1 MNIARYM
8 NMKTLTITT
17 CQTYPNPS
25 DNLTTLAETLCAMG
39 IECQIQPWQH
49 VQKSEAI
56 LPLAAW
62 DYAAEPEHFRHWIQ
76 RLVQQGSRFIN
87 SAELMLWNMHKS
99 YLCDLQH
106 RGIRVIPTV
115 YLAAEPT
122 QIRQTIAQQGWQDV
136 VFKPAIGQSG
146 KAVVKHRQGEP
157 LPDLSPYAQGL
168 IIQPYIAEVATNG
181 ETSLIFFNGE
191 FSHAV
196 RRQPK
201 AGDFRANSAYGVT
214 VNSIAPP
221 TQIIR
226 LARQVLAALPD
237 MPVYARIDG
246 TVIGDD
252 FLLNELE
259 LIEPALYL
267 HTNAQ
272 ATQQFAEVLK
282 MR

>member
-39 IECQIQPWQH
+39 IECQIQPWQN

-76 RLVQQGSRFIN
+76 RLAQQGSRFIN

-115 YLAAEPT
+115 YLVAEPT
-122 QIRQTIAQQGWQDV
+122 QIQQTIAQQGWQDI

-146 KAVVKHRQGEP
+146 TAVVKYHQGEP
-157 LPDLSPYAQGL
+157 LPDLSPYTQGL

-196 RRQPK
+196 CRQPRL
-201 AGDFRANSAYGVT
+201 GDFRANSAYGVT
-214 VNSIAPP
+214 ISPITPS
-221 TQIIR
+221 TRLIQ
-226 LARQVLAALPD
+226 LARQTLEVLPN
-237 MPVYARIDG
+237 MPVYARVDG
-246 TVIGDD
+246 TVIDND

-259 LIEPALYL
+259 LIEPTMYL

-272 ATQQFAEVLK
+272 ATQRFADVLK
-282 MR
+282 MG

>member
-1 MNIARYM
+1 MNSLTIATCLAYPTPSEDI
-8 NMKTLTITT
+8 KTLAKTLNTI
-17 CQTYPNPS
+17 
-25 DNLTTLAETLCAMG
+25 G
-39 IECQIQPWQH
+39 IECEVLPWQN
-49 VQKSEAI
+49 VQKSDAI

-62 DYAAEPEHFRHWIQ
+62 DYASVPVQFRQWFKQ
-76 RLVQQGSRFIN
+76 LAQQGSCFIN
-87 SAELMLWNMHKS
+87 SPELMLWNMHKS
-99 YLCDLQH
+99 YLCDLQTQ
-106 RGIRVIPTV
+106 GIRVIPTV
-115 YLAAEPT
+115 HLTAEPLR
-122 QIRQTIAQQGWQDV
+122 IRQTIDRQGWRDV

-146 KAVVKHRQGEP
+146 TAVVKYRQGEP

-246 TVIGDD
+246 TVIDDD

-267 HTNAQ
+267 HTDAQ
-272 ATQQFAEVLK
+272 ATRRFAEVLR

>member
-1 MNIARYM
+1 MNIALYM

-25 DNLTTLAETLCAMG
+25 DNLTTLAETLWAMG
-39 IECQIQPWQH
+39 IECHIQPWQN

-62 DYAAEPEHFRHWIQ
+62 DYAAEPEQFRHWIQ
-76 RLVQQGSRFIN
+76 RLAQQGCRFIN
-87 SAELMLWNMHKS
+87 SVELMLWNMHKG
-99 YLCDLQH
+99 YLCDLQNQ
-106 RGIRVIPTV
+106 GIQVIPTV
-115 YLAAEPT
+115 YLAAEST
-122 QIRQTIAQQGWQDV
+122 QIQQAIDQKGWQDV

-146 KAVVKHRQGEP
+146 KAVVKYRQGEP

-214 VNSIAPP
+214 ISPITPS
-221 TQIIR
+221 TQLIQ
-226 LARQVLAALPD
+226 LARQTLEVLPD
-237 MPVYARIDG
+237 MPVYARVDG
-246 TVIGDD
+246 TVLDDD

-272 ATQQFAEVLK
+272 ATQRFADVLK
-282 MR
+282 MG